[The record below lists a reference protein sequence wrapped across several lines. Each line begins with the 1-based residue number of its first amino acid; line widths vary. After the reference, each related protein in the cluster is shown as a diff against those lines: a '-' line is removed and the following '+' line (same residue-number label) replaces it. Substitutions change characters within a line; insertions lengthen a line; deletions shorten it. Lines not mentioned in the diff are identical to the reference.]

1 MSGKVAQEIVQ
12 TKPFVCREEEAFLN
26 LARTHEHIMQG
37 FGELFREFN
46 ISTTQYNVLRILR
59 GAGTEGL
66 NCTEAAQRMISH
78 DPDITRLFDRLE
90 ARGLIARSRSTADRR
105 VVRAIITEQGLDIL
119 TKLDQPVFDLHAQQ
133 MHNLNAG
140 EMEELIRL
148 LELLRP

>member
-37 FGELFREFN
+37 FSELFREFN